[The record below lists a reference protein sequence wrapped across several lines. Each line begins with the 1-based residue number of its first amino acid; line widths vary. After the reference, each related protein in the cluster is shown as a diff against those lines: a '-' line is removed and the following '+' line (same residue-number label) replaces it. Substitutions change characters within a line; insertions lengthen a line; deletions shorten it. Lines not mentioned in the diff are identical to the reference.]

1 MTPPSLTIAH
11 LYPVEMNIYGDR
23 GNVLTLCKR
32 MEWRGIRPTVVDI
45 GVGDAFDPAA
55 TDILFSGGGQ
65 DRGQMAVGHDLQ
77 ARAAALNDAADAG
90 LVMLLVCGTYQ
101 LFGRH
106 FLTLEGHEIPG
117 IGVFKAGTVGSTQRL
132 IGNVTIDT
140 PWGQMVGFE
149 NHSGQTT
156 LDPGQF
162 PLGQVVKGS
171 GNNATDRVEGA
182 VHHNVHG
189 TYLHGPVLPRNPA
202 FADHLILTAMRR
214 RYDVEK
220 LEPLDDTLERAA
232 AQVVMDAAR

>member
-1 MTPPSLTIAH
+1 MTMELTITH

-32 MEWRGIRPTVVDI
+32 MEWRGITPTIVDV
-45 GVGDAFDPAA
+45 GVGEPFDPLA

-65 DRGQMAVGHDLQ
+65 DRGQVAVGHDLQ
-77 ARAAALNDAADAG
+77 SRCEGLLEAVDAG
-90 LVMLLVCGTYQ
+90 VVMLLVCGTYQ

-117 IGVFKAGTVGSTQRL
+117 INVFKADTAGSTTRL
-132 IGNVTIDT
+132 IGNVTVET
-140 PWGQMVGFE
+140 PWGPMVGFE

-156 LDPGQF
+156 LDPGQA
-162 PLGQVVKGS
+162 PLGTVVKGS
-171 GNNATDRVEGA
+171 GNNATDGVEGA
-182 VHHNVHG
+182 VRNNAHG

-202 FADHLILTAMRR
+202 FTDHLILSALRR
-214 RYDVEK
+214 KYDLEM

-232 AQVVMDAAR
+232 AKVVMDANR

>member
-1 MTPPSLTIAH
+1 MSTSLTITH

-23 GNVLTLCKR
+23 GNVLSLCRR
-32 MEWRGIRPTVVDI
+32 MEWRGITPTVVEV
-45 GVGDAFDPAA
+45 GVGEPFDPLS

-65 DRGQMAVGHDLQ
+65 DRGQMSVGHDLQ
-77 ARAAALNDAADAG
+77 SRGAG
-90 LVMLLVCGTYQ
+90 LLEAAEAGVVMLLVCGTYQ

-117 IGVFKAGTVGSTQRL
+117 IAVFKADTVGSTQRL
-132 IGNVTIDT
+132 IGNVTIDS
-140 PWGQMVGFE
+140 PWGPMVGFE

-156 LDPGQF
+156 LDPGQS

-171 GNNATDRVEGA
+171 GNNATDKLEGA
-182 VHHNVHG
+182 IHHNVHG

-214 RYDVEK
+214 RYETEK
-220 LEPLDDTLERAA
+220 LDPLDDTLERAA
-232 AQVVMDAAR
+232 AKVVMDAPH